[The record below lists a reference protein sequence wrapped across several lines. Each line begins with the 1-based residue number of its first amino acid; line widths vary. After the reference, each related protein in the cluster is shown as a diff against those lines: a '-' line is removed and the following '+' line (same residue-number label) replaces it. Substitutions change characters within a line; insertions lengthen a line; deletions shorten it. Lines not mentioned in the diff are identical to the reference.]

1 MSEVVSSS
9 DFQSKV
15 LDAQGPVLV
24 DFFATWCGPCKMLA
38 PTLDEVAA
46 ETAGK
51 AAVYK
56 LDIDQSPDIAQKY
69 GVMSV
74 PTVIVFENGQVK
86 KQDETF
92 LSSKREGEG
101 IGLSSIRTLCAK
113 YHGVLK
119 ITPKDNTF
127 TVNLLLNLPAAA

>member
-1 MSEVVSSS
+1 MVRSV
-9 DFQSKV
+9 
-15 LDAQGPVLV
+15 
-24 DFFATWCGPCKMLA
+24 PCIR

-74 PTVIVFENGQVK
+74 PTLMVFENGQVRNQAVGVQP
-86 KQDETF
+86 KQNI
-92 LSSKREGEG
+92 LSM
-101 IGLSSIRTLCAK
+101 IG
-113 YHGVLK
+113 
-119 ITPKDNTF
+119 
-127 TVNLLLNLPAAA
+127 

>member
-1 MSEVVSSS
+1 MDIMTINKDNFDKEVLQAEKPV
-9 DFQSKV
+9 V
-15 LDAQGPVLV
+15 LDFWAP
-24 DFFATWCGPCKMLA
+24 WCGPCKMLA

-74 PTVIVFENGQVK
+74 PTLMVFENGQVK
-86 KQDETF
+86 NQAVGVQPKQNI
-92 LSSKREGEG
+92 LSM
-101 IGLSSIRTLCAK
+101 IG
-113 YHGVLK
+113 
-119 ITPKDNTF
+119 
-127 TVNLLLNLPAAA
+127 

>member
-74 PTVIVFENGQVK
+74 PTLMVFENGQVK
-86 KQDETF
+86 KPGRGRAAKQNI
-92 LSSKREGEG
+92 LSM
-101 IGLSSIRTLCAK
+101 IG
-113 YHGVLK
+113 
-119 ITPKDNTF
+119 
-127 TVNLLLNLPAAA
+127 